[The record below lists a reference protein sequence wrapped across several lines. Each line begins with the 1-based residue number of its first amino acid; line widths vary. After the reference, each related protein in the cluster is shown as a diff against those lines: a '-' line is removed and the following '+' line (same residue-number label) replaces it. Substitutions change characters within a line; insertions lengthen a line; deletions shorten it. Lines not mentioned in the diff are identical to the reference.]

1 MSRNNIDL
9 PISKMQDAKLANRRH
24 QRTSNHANPIIYG
37 YFPHKT
43 YKEIAIAKVNR
54 TLCGLLGILIL
65 VSLVSYYF
73 VTSSEMTLN
82 KIGKETIKLNNE
94 NVELQNKLD
103 YLSSFNNVDNLVRS
117 RNLLNTAKQVM
128 EVPAASAV
136 VEEKKL
142 LTQANPDSYKWS
154 IGY

>member
-1 MSRNNIDL
+1 
-9 PISKMQDAKLANRRH
+9 MQNAKFANQRQ
-24 QRTSNHANPIIYG
+24 QRTSNQANPIIYG

-43 YKEIAIAKVNR
+43 YKEMAIARVNK
-54 TLCGLLGILIL
+54 TLCGLLGIVIL
-65 VSLVSYYF
+65 VSLISYYF

-103 YLSSFNNVDNLVRS
+103 YLRSFNNVDNLVRS

-128 EVPAASAV
+128 EVPAASTV
-136 VEEKKL
+136 IEEKKTL
-142 LTQANPDSYKWS
+142 APSNPNSYKWS